1 MPFPQKCF
9 CVNFHFSI
17 WTWQSL
23 YAIIDIN
30 MHRTSDLSRLRQGLV
45 RLRDELG
52 RLLEIFLAR
61 EPLVKGSVYA
71 LRRKCGKPTCAC
83 TRGELHGTV
92 VVSWSEAGRTR
103 LATLPPGR
111 RGDLRASVRQYQ
123 RFRRARARL
132 VKLHGE
138 MLVRIDA
145 LDAGR
150 REAP

>member
-1 MPFPQKCF
+1 M
-9 CVNFHFSI
+9 N
-17 WTWQSL
+17 
-23 YAIIDIN
+23 IN
-30 MHRTSDLSRLRQGLV
+30 MHPKPDLSRFRQDLV

-61 EPLVKGSVYA
+61 DPLVKGSVYA

-83 TRGELHGTV
+83 ARGTLHCTV

-103 LATLPPGR
+103 LQPLPPGR
-111 RGDLRASVRQYQ
+111 RGDLRAAVRRYQ

-132 VKLHGE
+132 VKLHAE
-138 MLVRIDA
+138 MLARIDA

>member
-1 MPFPQKCF
+1 
-9 CVNFHFSI
+9 
-17 WTWQSL
+17 
-23 YAIIDIN
+23 
-30 MHRTSDLSRLRQGLV
+30 MHPTADLSRLRQKLV
-45 RLRDELG
+45 ALREELG
-52 RLLEIFLAR
+52 RLLEVFLAR
-61 EPLVKGSVYA
+61 DSLVKGSVYT
-71 LRRKCGKPTCAC
+71 LQRKCGKPSCAC
-83 TRGELHGTV
+83 ARGALHGTL

-103 LATLPPGR
+103 LQPLPPGR

>member
-1 MPFPQKCF
+1 MQHK
-9 CVNFHFSI
+9 
-17 WTWQSL
+17 
-23 YAIIDIN
+23 
-30 MHRTSDLSRLRQGLV
+30 SDLSRLRHDLV
-45 RLRDELG
+45 QLRDELG
-52 RLLEIFLAR
+52 RLLAVFLAR
-61 EPLVKGSVYA
+61 DPLVKGSVYA

-103 LATLPPGR
+103 LVPLPPGR
-111 RGDLRASVRQYQ
+111 RGDLRAGVRQYQ

-138 MLVRIDA
+138 MLALIDA

>member
-1 MPFPQKCF
+1 
-9 CVNFHFSI
+9 
-17 WTWQSL
+17 
-23 YAIIDIN
+23 
-30 MHRTSDLSRLRQGLV
+30 MHPTADLSRLRQKLV
-45 RLRDELG
+45 ALREELG
-52 RLLEIFLAR
+52 RLLEVFLAR
-61 EPLVKGSVYA
+61 DSLVKGSVYT
-71 LRRKCGKPTCAC
+71 LQRKCGKPSCAC
-83 TRGELHGTV
+83 ARGALHGTL

-103 LATLPPGR
+103 LQPLPPGR

-138 MLVRIDA
+138 MLVLIDA